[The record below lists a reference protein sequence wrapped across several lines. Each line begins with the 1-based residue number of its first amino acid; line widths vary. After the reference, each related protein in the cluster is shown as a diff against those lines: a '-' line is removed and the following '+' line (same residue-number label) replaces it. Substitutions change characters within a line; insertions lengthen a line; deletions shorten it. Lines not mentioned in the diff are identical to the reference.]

1 MLCGQVFG
9 QHVQRWIKGSEAAL
23 VGRCRQIEGGG
34 AGTALQLTGTGEDGD
49 CPSSVLPST

>member
-1 MLCGQVFG
+1 VLCGQVFG